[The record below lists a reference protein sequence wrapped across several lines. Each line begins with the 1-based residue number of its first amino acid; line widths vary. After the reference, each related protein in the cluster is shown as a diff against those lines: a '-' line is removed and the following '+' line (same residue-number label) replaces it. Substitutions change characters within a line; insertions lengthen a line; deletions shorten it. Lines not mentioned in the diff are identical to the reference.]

1 MSNAWNIENLRK
13 IAGNPLVESFD
24 DEDDDLSPAEKA
36 LADKADSDLK
46 KTGVKVKH
54 VDPDKD
60 MSKLAK
66 KVGGK
71 EEKTER
77 NQEAAEKGEASAADV
92 EAKKEKAAAPSS
104 NPKTAKKLERKAAAA
119 EAEAKKEPKGEEE
132 TAKKGRKTDDAS
144 KIGQART
151 WLKNNAGAKR
161 SEFLTY
167 TDSIGMSRH
176 HASGKLTQLRRG
188 LNEFYMLRHPMLSSV
203 YLAENYELGSYQ
215 WADAYSPLDP
225 LVFETETDA
234 REAAAFMSDWKSL
247 QTVIEH
253 FVAEAEDEKEEPAD
267 KDALKKVGV
276 AKAWLRDHATTSR
289 EAFAAHCKEAY
300 GWAALTANSYYDA
313 FKKPAAEVSS
323 KD

>member
-1 MSNAWNIENLRK
+1 MSNAWNIENLRR
-13 IAGNPLVESFD
+13 IAGNPIVESFD
-24 DEDDDLSPAEKA
+24 EEDDDLSPAEKA
-36 LADKADSDLK
+36 LADKAESDLK
-46 KTGVKVKH
+46 KTGIKVKH
-54 VDPDKD
+54 VDPEKD

-71 EEKTER
+71 EEKVER
-77 NQEAAEKGEASAADV
+77 NQEAAEKGEAPASETEV
-92 EAKKEKAAAPSS
+92 
-104 NPKTAKKLERKAAAA
+104 
-119 EAEAKKEPKGEEE
+119 KKEPKSEEKSEE
-132 TAKKGRKTDDAS
+132 TAKKGRKADDAS

-151 WLKNNAGAKR
+151 WLKNNPGAKR

-225 LVFETETDA
+225 LVFETEADA
-234 REAAAFMSDWKSL
+234 REAASFMSDWKSL

-253 FVAEAEDEKEEPAD
+253 FVTETEDEKEEPAD
-267 KDALKKVGV
+267 KDALKKVGQARTWLKSHDGVSKQEFV
-276 AKAWLRDHATTSR
+276 AHT
-289 EAFAAHCKEAY
+289 KEAL
-300 GWAALTANSYYDA
+300 GWSAHTANAFYDA
-313 FKKPAAEVSS
+313 FNKAEKPVA
-323 KD
+323 D